1 MPCFTFPP
9 QQVFEL
15 FDDVM
20 VMDAG
25 QLVYHGPRQAVLQH
39 FESLGLRCP
48 PRKDVADFLVEV
60 HTPHNHRRRSA

>member
-1 MPCFTFPP
+1 M
-9 QQVFEL
+9 FEL

-25 QLVYHGPRQAVLQH
+25 QVVYHGPRQGVLQH

-60 HTPHNHRRRSA
+60 HTQQPQPRESND